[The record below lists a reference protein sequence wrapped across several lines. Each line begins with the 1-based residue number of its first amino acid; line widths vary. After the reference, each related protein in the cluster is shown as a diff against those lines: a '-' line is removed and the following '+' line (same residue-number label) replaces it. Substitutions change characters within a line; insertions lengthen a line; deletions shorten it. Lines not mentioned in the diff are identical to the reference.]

1 MAKVK
6 RSVLKQL
13 IKECLVEIL
22 VEGISA
28 DSNIANALVEA
39 ATPRPSSARRDEQ
52 YDSEV
57 KRINSQRERLDSVKA
72 KVSNNN
78 EQMISSLTEDPMMAD
93 IFRDTAQTTLRE
105 QGIGNKAQ
113 DVRHR
118 PRDAAS
124 QAVANNNLEDLF
136 ENAGNWAALAFTNK
150 DK

>member
-28 DSNIANALVEA
+28 DSNIADTLAEA
-39 ATPRPSSARRDEQ
+39 ATPRPSSLRNDEQ
-52 YDSEV
+52 YKSEV
-57 KRINSQRERLDSVKA
+57 QRINSQRERLDSVKA
-72 KVSNNN
+72 KVGNNS
-78 EQMISSLTEDPMMAD
+78 EQLINSLTEDPMMAD
-93 IFRDTAQTTLRE
+93 IFRDTAQTTLQE
-105 QGIGNKAQ
+105 QGIGNKAK
-113 DVRHR
+113 DARHI